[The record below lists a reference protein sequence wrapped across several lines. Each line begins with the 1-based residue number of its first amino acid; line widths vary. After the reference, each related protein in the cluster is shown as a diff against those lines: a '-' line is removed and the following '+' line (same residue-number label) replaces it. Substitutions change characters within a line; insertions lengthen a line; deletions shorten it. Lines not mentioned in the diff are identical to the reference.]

1 MARIL
6 GIDLGTNSIGWA
18 ITEEENGIYKLIDKG
33 VNIFQEGV
41 AYDKN
46 NEKPMVE
53 KRTNARALRRHYF
66 RRRLRKIEILKIL
79 IVNNLCP
86 YLSDEELSTWKQK
99 KQYPLNE
106 EFLSWLRT
114 DDKNDDNPYRDRYI
128 ALTQKLNLD
137 SKQDRFI
144 LGRAIYHIGQR
155 RGFLSNRKDSTQ
167 EDEKGKVK
175 SSIKD
180 LNEAIVNKGCK
191 YLGEFFYQLYQNK
204 ERIRN
209 GSFAEGYGYTYRK
222 DHYLKEFEAICQKQ
236 DICQELHDKLY
247 QAIFFQR
254 PLKSQKG
261 SVGYCTFEKH
271 AVQYLTQAL
280 RSSECCNS

>member
-1 MARIL
+1 MARIF

-18 ITEEENGIYKLIDKG
+18 VTEEQDGIYKLIDKG

-53 KRTNARALRRHYF
+53 KRTNSRALRRHYF

-79 IVNNLCP
+79 IHNKLCP
-86 YLSDEELSTWKQK
+86 DLSEEELNTWRYK

-106 EFLSWLRT
+106 DFLSWLRT
-114 DDKNDDNPYRDRYI
+114 DDNCDKNPYHDRYI
-128 ALTQKLNLD
+128 SLTRKLNLD
-137 SKQDRFI
+137 NQKERYI

-155 RGFLSNRKDSTQ
+155 RGFLSNRKDSNK

-180 LNEAIVNKGCK
+180 LDEAIVNSGCK
-191 YLGEFFYQLYQNK
+191 HLGEFFYHLYQQK
-204 ERIRN
+204 KRIAR
-209 GSFAEGYGYTYRK
+209 
-222 DHYLKEFEAICQKQ
+222 L
-236 DICQELHDKLY
+236 
-247 QAIFFQR
+247 
-254 PLKSQKG
+254 
-261 SVGYCTFEKH
+261 
-271 AVQYLTQAL
+271 
-280 RSSECCNS
+280 